1 MVNNVKKKILYI
13 LLIVIYL
20 VSISRISYLMFYKN
34 DYYEDILKQKNNKII
49 YGNSAPRGRILDKFG
64 NIIVDNVGIK
74 TIIYNKIK
82 NIKLE
87 DEIDIAK
94 KLGEVID
101 IDFGNQEELKYY
113 YYITHTSEINKLVSD
128 IEYTKYKERK
138 ISSDELLKIKLNK
151 ITDDMINN
159 MSDIDK
165 KASKIYSIMSK
176 GYNYEDKYI
185 KKNCTDEEYSRV
197 IELNLPGIRCEL
209 SFKRVN
215 NYGDTLSNVIG
226 TIGLIPKEEIETY
239 KKLGYVSNDIVGTSY
254 LEKYYEKY
262 LKGEKAKYKI
272 NNDNTITLL
281 SEEKRGNDLVLNIDI
296 NLQQKIESI
305 LESEILKSKDYKS
318 TRYYNGS
325 YIIVSDPTD
334 GSIIS
339 MVGKSYNNG
348 EFYNNEIGNINKSYT
363 VGSVVKAATISIG
376 YKYNIIDI
384 GTTVYDSCVKLK
396 NKTQKCSW
404 KSLGRVNDL
413 RALQESSNY
422 YQFLIAIG
430 LTGEKYKYN
439 MSLNNLDYAFKVY
452 RDTLASYGLGSK
464 TGIDLDNENIGIIG
478 KTISDDL
485 LLNLSIGQYDTYTP
499 IELTQYINTV
509 ANNGN
514 RIALSLMK
522 EIVNDKGEIV
532 LKNENKVLNTI
543 DLEEK
548 YKNRIKEG
556 LRNVSLYGTGSFYI
570 DKKYNASSKTGT
582 SESVLDSDKDGI
594 SDTYATTRTFVS
606 YMPSDKPMYS
616 LVIVSPNIDYKER
629 ENTRTYPINMYLSRQ
644 VSKILF
650 DN

>member
-1 MVNNVKKKILYI
+1 
-13 LLIVIYL
+13 
-20 VSISRISYLMFYKN
+20 
-34 DYYEDILKQKNNKII
+34 
-49 YGNSAPRGRILDKFG
+49 
-64 NIIVDNVGIK
+64 
-74 TIIYNKIK
+74 
-82 NIKLE
+82 
-87 DEIDIAK
+87 
-94 KLGEVID
+94 
-101 IDFGNQEELKYY
+101 
-113 YYITHTSEINKLVSD
+113 
-128 IEYTKYKERK
+128 
-138 ISSDELLKIKLNK
+138 
-151 ITDDMINN
+151 
-159 MSDIDK
+159 
-165 KASKIYSIMSK
+165 
-176 GYNYEDKYI
+176 
-185 KKNCTDEEYSRV
+185 
-197 IELNLPGIRCEL
+197 
-209 SFKRVN
+209 
-215 NYGDTLSNVIG
+215 
-226 TIGLIPKEEIETY
+226 
-239 KKLGYVSNDIVGTSY
+239 
-254 LEKYYEKY
+254 
-262 LKGEKAKYKI
+262 
-272 NNDNTITLL
+272 
-281 SEEKRGNDLVLNIDI
+281 
-296 NLQQKIESI
+296 
-305 LESEILKSKDYKS
+305 
-318 TRYYNGS
+318 
-325 YIIVSDPTD
+325 
-334 GSIIS
+334 

-404 KSLGRVNDL
+404 KNLGRVNDL

-452 RDTLASYGLGSK
+452 RDTLASYGLGSI
-464 TGIDLDNENIGIIG
+464 TGIDLENENIGIIG

-522 EIVNDKGEIV
+522 EIVNEKGEIV
-532 LKNENKVLNTI
+532 LKNESKVLNTV
-543 DLEEK
+543 DLEDK

-570 DKKYNASSKTGT
+570 DKKYKASSKTGT
-582 SESVLDSDKDGI
+582 SESVLDTDKDGI

-606 YMPSDKPMYS
+606 YMPSDEPIYS